1 MRKIAFIIFIIILL
15 NNGSLFAA
23 GQNTPLSTDYLY
35 YAYINN
41 AFFNSY
47 GDFHLTEY
55 QLRLPEN
62 RMELSP
68 EAQDELLNLAALYA
82 NRTITINKEPVL
94 NNLSQGLENS
104 LIIDRPA
111 QEDRQESL
119 VLKPLPGVL
128 VNADFKQEEK
138 EDWTIEENTNIS
150 LQYWMNNRT
159 LIRAEYDLAST
170 RWWDTQAIVLNDE
183 DEQREEDINNDNDDK
198 NYENPERQKNEGE
211 MIPDEGYNPQKE
223 AIFNREISEKS
234 RLGISYKTTDRITVS
249 ADYIDGDEEGLS
261 DFSTILGVE
270 YADDTGLIRY
280 HYQIDFDEM
289 DFSTI
294 RKMASGVEFGI
305 RDQAI
310 FNASYQ
316 LLKPEDLENQLQ
328 GSVWDF
334 GLDLNLTD
342 ITTLSLGYQFTKP
355 DDDVLELNTQQE
367 KESNIKAQFEIK
379 F

>member
-82 NRTITINKEPVL
+82 NRTISINKGSEL
-94 NNLSQGLENS
+94 NNLSELELENNL
-104 LIIDRPA
+104 LIDKPV
-111 QEDRQESL
+111 EENRQDSL

-128 VNADFKQEEK
+128 VNADFRQEEK
-138 EDWTIEENTNIS
+138 EDLSIEENTNIS

-170 RWWDTQAIVLNDE
+170 RWWEDNKDGDDTE
-183 DEQREEDINNDNDDK
+183 DDINNIGQGIED
-198 NYENPERQKNEGE
+198 PERTDDSSKQRQET
-211 MIPDEGYNPQKE
+211 
-223 AIFNREISEKS
+223 IFNKETSERS
-234 RLGISYKTTDRITVS
+234 RLGISYKTTDKITIS
-249 ADYIDGDEEGLS
+249 ADYIDGDQEGLS

-270 YADDTGLIRY
+270 YADDSGLIKY

-316 LLKPEDLENQLQ
+316 LLKPEDLENQLK

>member
-316 LLKPEDLENQLQ
+316 LLKPEDLENQLK